1 VAKKITILHQI
12 RKHRIKSMS
21 KLFTKLTVV
30 MSIITALVIICLQS
44 FGTQP
49 ALSETSGLNP
59 LSPPSMIATAPTAP
73 MLEQAVLG
81 GKPVYVLSMTR
92 AGDRVLVRG
101 YPGYLPSIKIRA
113 IGSGANASQEG
124 DMTCQPLAS

>member
-1 VAKKITILHQI
+1 
-12 RKHRIKSMS
+12 MF

-30 MSIITALVIICLQS
+30 LSIITALVVVCLQS
-44 FGTQP
+44 FGAQP
-49 ALSETSGLNP
+49 ALSETSGLTPIN
-59 LSPPSMIATAPTAP
+59 PPSMIATAPTAP

-92 AGDRVLVRG
+92 AGDRVLVRC

-113 IGSGANASQEG
+113 MGNAANASQEG

>member
-1 VAKKITILHQI
+1 
-12 RKHRIKSMS
+12 MS

-30 MSIITALVIICLQS
+30 VSIITALVIVCLQS
-44 FGTQP
+44 FGVQP
-49 ALSETSGLNP
+49 ALSETSGSTPLNP
-59 LSPPSMIATAPTAP
+59 SSMIATAPAAP
-73 MLEQAVLG
+73 TLESAVLG

-92 AGDRVLVRG
+92 DGDRVLVRC

-113 IGSGANASQEG
+113 MSSGANASQEG

>member
-1 VAKKITILHQI
+1 
-12 RKHRIKSMS
+12 MS

-30 MSIITALVIICLQS
+30 MSIIAALVIVCLQS
-44 FGTQP
+44 FGAQP
-49 ALSETSGLNP
+49 ALSEMSGSTSLN
-59 LSPPSMIATAPTAP
+59 PPSMIATAPTAP
-73 MLEQAVLG
+73 TLEQAVLG

-92 AGDRVLVRG
+92 DGDRVLVRC

-113 IGSGANASQEG
+113 MGSGTNTSQEG

>member
-1 VAKKITILHQI
+1 
-12 RKHRIKSMS
+12 
-21 KLFTKLTVV
+21 
-30 MSIITALVIICLQS
+30 
-44 FGTQP
+44 
-49 ALSETSGLNP
+49 
-59 LSPPSMIATAPTAP
+59 
-73 MLEQAVLG
+73 
-81 GKPVYVLSMTR
+81 MTR